1 MPRKVPK
8 ICHLDRIYRR
18 NYCSFCPVKAGGS
31 REETQPGVN
40 SGEIVACTGEL
51 CYNKLCFYDYLFQEA
66 AMKIVIAGAGKV
78 GSTIAER
85 LCREGHDIT
94 LIDERRDHVDAV
106 ANTMDV
112 LGCVG
117 NCAAPSVL
125 KEAEAGSADVFI
137 AATGN
142 DESNLL
148 ACQFAR
154 KMGAKHTIVRLRNQ
168 EYWES
173 VDSLREIMDLNLAIN
188 PDHVTAEEIS
198 RVLQFPAAM
207 QVDSFPDCELEIVTF
222 RIGENS
228 RLDGLALNRL
238 SSVFRQKVL
247 ICCAE
252 RNGDVRIPDG
262 NFVLRKGDRIS
273 VTAPP
278 RTLRKFFISAGAYQK
293 PVKNVILLGGSRIA
307 EYLTLFL
314 ESTGV
319 DVTIIEKDF
328 ERCQVLAEKLNMAD
342 IICGDGADTMILAQS
357 GLPEADGFVALT
369 NFDEDNIILS
379 MYADKSGVEKVVS
392 KVNNDRFLTFLRDF
406 FPDTTLS
413 PKNLV
418 AERIE
423 GYVRGL
429 AHATDKSTI
438 EALYYLGNHNVTA
451 TEFMVGS
458 KAACVGKS
466 LAELKL
472 KSGVLL
478 AAVVRG
484 GKSFTPDGKTVLN
497 TEDKVIVITIGHD
510 ILELDDILAR

>member
-1 MPRKVPK
+1 M
-8 ICHLDRIYRR
+8 
-18 NYCSFCPVKAGGS
+18 N
-31 REETQPGVN
+31 
-40 SGEIVACTGEL
+40 
-51 CYNKLCFYDYLFQEA
+51 
-66 AMKIVIAGAGKV
+66 IVIAGAGKV
-78 GSTIAER
+78 GFTIAER

-94 LIDERRDHVDAV
+94 LIDERRDRLDAA
-106 ANTMDV
+106 ANAMDV
-112 LGCVG
+112 MGCVG
-117 NCAAPSVL
+117 NCAATSVL
-125 KEAEAGSADVFI
+125 KEAEAGAADVFI

-142 DESNLL
+142 DEANML

-154 KMGAKHTIVRLRNQ
+154 KMGARHTIVRLRNQ

-173 VDSLREIMDLNLAIN
+173 VDSLRDIMELNLAIN

-198 RVLQFPAAM
+198 RVLQFPAAT

-228 RLDGLALNRL
+228 RLNGVALSHL
-238 SSVFRQKVL
+238 SSIFGQKVL
-247 ICCAE
+247 VCCAE
-252 RNGDVRIPDG
+252 RDGDVRIPDG
-262 NFVLRKGDRIS
+262 SFVLRTGDRIS

-278 RTLRKFFISAGAYQK
+278 RTLRKFFISVGSYQK

-307 EYLTLFL
+307 EYLTHFL
-314 ESTGV
+314 QSTGV
-319 DVTIIEKDF
+319 RVTIIEKDYD
-328 ERCQVLAEKLNMAD
+328 RCQELAEKLKQAD
-342 IICGDGADTMILAQS
+342 VICADGADTTILAQS
-357 GLPEADGFVALT
+357 GLSEADGFVALT

-392 KVNNDRFLTFLRDF
+392 KVNNDKFIAFLRDV

-429 AHATDKSTI
+429 AHASDKSTI
-438 EALYYLGNHNVTA
+438 EALYYLGNQNVTA
-451 TEFMVGS
+451 TEFVVGS
-458 KAACVGKS
+458 KAVCAGKT
-466 LAELKL
+466 LTELKL
-472 KSGVLL
+472 KPGVLL

-497 TEDKVIVITIGHD
+497 PGDKAIVVTAGHS
-510 ILELDDILAR
+510 ILDLDDILAR

>member
-1 MPRKVPK
+1 M
-8 ICHLDRIYRR
+8 
-18 NYCSFCPVKAGGS
+18 N
-31 REETQPGVN
+31 
-40 SGEIVACTGEL
+40 
-51 CYNKLCFYDYLFQEA
+51 
-66 AMKIVIAGAGKV
+66 IVIAGAGKV

-94 LIDERRDHVDAV
+94 IIDERHDRLDAI
-106 ANTMDV
+106 ANSLDV
-112 LGCVG
+112 IGCVG
-117 NCAAPSVL
+117 NCSATSVL
-125 KEAEAGSADVFI
+125 KEAEVGEADVFI

-154 KMGAKHTIVRLRNQ
+154 TMGAKHTIVRIRNQ

-173 VDSLREIMDLNLAIN
+173 VDSLRDIMGLNLAIN

-207 QVDSFPDCELEIVTF
+207 QVDSLPDCEVEIVTF

-228 RLDGLALNRL
+228 RLNGLALNRL
-238 SSVFRQKVL
+238 GSVFRQKILV
-247 ICCAE
+247 CCAE
-252 RNGDVRIPDG
+252 RDGEVSIPDG
-262 NFVLRKGDRIS
+262 NFVLRTGDRVS

-293 PVKNVILLGGSRIA
+293 PVKNVILMGGSRIA
-307 EYLTLFL
+307 EHLTIFL

-328 ERCQVLAEKLNMAD
+328 ERCQVLAEKLKMAD
-342 IICGDGADTMILAQS
+342 IICGDGADPVILAQS
-357 GLPEADGFVALT
+357 GLAEADGFVALT

-379 MYADKSGVEKVVS
+379 MYAKKSGVEKIVS
-392 KVNNDRFLTFLRDF
+392 KVNNDRFIDFLSDV

-438 EALYYLGNHNVTA
+438 EALYYLGSHNVTA
-451 TEFMVGS
+451 TEFVVGS
-458 KAACVGKS
+458 KAACAGKS

-472 KSGVLL
+472 RSGVLL

-484 GKSFTPDGKTVLN
+484 GRSFTPDGKTVLN
-497 TEDKVIVITIGHD
+497 PGDKVIVITTGHD